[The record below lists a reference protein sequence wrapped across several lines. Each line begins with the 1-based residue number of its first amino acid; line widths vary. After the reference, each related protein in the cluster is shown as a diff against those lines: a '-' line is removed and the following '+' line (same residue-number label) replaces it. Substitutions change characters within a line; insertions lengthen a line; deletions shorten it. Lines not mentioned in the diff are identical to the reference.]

1 MKGNSKHSKDIVGLF
16 DDEECDDI
24 FGNDDNDN
32 EYYTGNFD
40 SEEPHKLSDS
50 RDDLIKEVLGDI
62 KSEKKL
68 SINRRKRPK
77 IERSFFCPESGQDIL
92 FSLFSSTFLNFKYYP
107 QIYDEYHELNSLQH
121 LLKIFEQ
128 WSFSVYPF
136 NLCLDD
142 FAKLVERASLSGDM
156 QDYRLELIY
165 KYKQSKSLPYNNQEQ
180 SEVETKLDGL
190 NIETSSKQFKNQE
203 LDFDNENE
211 YPSLLIQDQNNSI
224 DGTNFNYLKNNEKH
238 NVSNLSLSQL
248 ELKRNAALLR
258 RQQLLA
264 QRKVDEDVKQ
274 AS

>member
-1 MKGNSKHSKDIVGLF
+1 MKGNSKHSKNIVGLF

-24 FGNDDNDN
+24 FGNANDNDN

-50 RDDLIKEVLGDI
+50 KDDLIKEVLEDI
-62 KSEKKL
+62 KGGNNL

-77 IERSFFCPESGQDIL
+77 IERLFFCPENGQDML

-142 FAKLVERASLSGDM
+142 FAKLVERASLGGDM

-165 KYKQSKSLPYNNQEQ
+165 KYKQSKNLPYSNQEQ
-180 SEVETKLDGL
+180 SEIEIKSDGL
-190 NIETSSKQFKNQE
+190 NTEQNSRQFENQE
-203 LDFDNENE
+203 LDFDNENK
-211 YPSLLIQDQNNSI
+211 YPSLLIQDQNSI

-238 NVSNLSLSQL
+238 NASSLSLSQL
-248 ELKRNAALLR
+248 ELKRNATLLR

-264 QRKVDEDVKQ
+264 QRKVDEDAKQ